1 MRRILLAVVACCL
14 TATVPGSA
22 DTTAPAATSAQE
34 PAWAWLT
41 QTASPVPMPD
51 GRLTDRESELQR
63 TCGVGE
69 LGLRRVAER
78 LVERK
83 INELPYLD
91 LDGLTFAQR
100 VNGEP
105 HVWPR
110 AWIVSGRALD
120 HEATVKKLA
129 AWRTT
134 FHDIGERRCGVAS
147 GYAPDGTQV
156 VAAIAL
162 DAVADLVTAIPVKTH
177 PGTWLT
183 VDAKLLVP
191 ATGAHVVLVG
201 PGGDTRTVPTSFD
214 SGTVRARFAP
224 DRPGG
229 FTVQVVADVATG
241 PRPILEAQLFA
252 DSEPPVAMP
261 NQAAPGE
268 SAAANATDKRDALFK
283 MIAALRVEQR
293 LPAVVR
299 DARLDA
305 IAVAHAQRMKDSH
318 TVGHDVGDGD
328 PATRL
333 QRAGLTAR
341 EAGENVAH
349 AQTVQL
355 AHRALWASPSHRQ
368 NLQRTEYDRVG
379 IAVLD
384 DADGSVWACEVFA
397 QDLH

>member
-1 MRRILLAVVACCL
+1 VRRLFALALLIAGSTLAVP
-14 TATVPGSA
+14 THA
-22 DTTAPAATSAQE
+22 DAVSE
-34 PAWAWLT
+34 PAWTWAL
-41 QTASPVPMPD
+41 QTASPIPVPE
-51 GRLTDRESELQR
+51 GRLTDREAELQR
-63 TCGVGE
+63 TCGVSE

-83 INELPYLD
+83 IKELPYLD

-100 VNGEP
+100 VNGDP

-120 HEATVKKLA
+120 HESTVKKLA

-134 FHDIGERRCGVAS
+134 FRDIGERRCGVAS

-162 DAVADLVTAIPVKTH
+162 DAVADLVTPIPVKTH

-183 VDAKLLVP
+183 VEAKLLVP

-201 PGGDTRTVPTSFD
+201 PGGETRTVPTSFD
-214 SGTVRARFAP
+214 SGVVRARFTP

-229 FTVQVVADVATG
+229 FTVQIVADVATG
-241 PRPILEAQLFA
+241 PRPVAEAQLFA
-252 DSEPPVAMP
+252 DVEPPVVMP
-261 NQAAPGE
+261 NLAAPGE
-268 SAAANATDKRDALFK
+268 TAAAGITDERDALFR
-283 MIAALRVEQR
+283 MIAALRSEQR
-293 LPAVVR
+293 LPAVTR

-305 IAVAHAQRMKDSH
+305 IAAAHAQRMKDAH

-349 AQTVQL
+349 AQSVQL

-368 NLQRTEYDRVG
+368 NLQRSNYDRVG

-384 DADGSVWACEVFA
+384 DPDGSVWACEVFA